1 MPRKTKDF
9 IFSPLFITVIA
20 VILFIAG
27 VQYYQNIK
35 KMERLQTKIEKLENN
50 INEAKVKNKKIAEE
64 LKNVDNDEYIEKIA
78 REKLGL
84 VKPGEVLVMP
94 VENEDDENKDN
105 KDNKDSEEDKN

>member
-9 IFSPLFITVIA
+9 ILSPLFITIIA
-20 VILFIAG
+20 VILFMAG

-35 KMERLQTKIEKLENN
+35 KMERLQNKIERLENN
-50 INEAKVKNKKIAEE
+50 INEAKEENKKLAEE
-64 LKNVDNDEYIEKIA
+64 LQNVDSDEYIEKIA

-105 KDNKDSEEDKN
+105 KESKEDKN